1 MAYDP
6 QARQKRP
13 RPTAEDAA
21 PVEAFLPGIP
31 RLPPTELPPTELPL
45 GVTPDPADPPS
56 DQLLVRTGL
65 AAACGG
71 LASLLALAYL
81 WHLRTRRSP
90 RSR

>member
-6 QARQKRP
+6 QARRKRP

-31 RLPPTELPPTELPL
+31 SPSPTELPL

-81 WHLRTRRSP
+81 WHRRTRRSP